1 MRISDW
7 SSDVCSSDLTLR
19 HDVEDLEGAVGLAH
33 PPGDAVRLALRAV
46 DARVDQRH
54 VRIGAVG
61 RYGAD
66 LEALTAVL
74 RQERQED
81 RKSVVVGKE
90 CVSTCRSRGAP
101 DP

>member
-74 RQERQED
+74 RQERQETLHHGVLEQD
-81 RKSVVVGKE
+81 RKSTRLN
-90 CVSTCRSRGAP
+90 SSH
-101 DP
+101 